1 MATTPVLEHASTLAF
16 HEVLEDLA
24 LPSSFWQTLGTCK
37 KKPTATLIKTL
48 LSAHNVD
55 SPAEKIVTGL
65 VAYATQLQ
73 KAKETESALPA
84 QHETPTQFEL
94 NHIYKMEAPK
104 AIQPDDDESLHSDD
118 SSQGST
124 TAMENELFFVYSTT
138 GQTAKI
144 FWFYTREQIEEH
156 LNERALREP
165 RGPDRI
171 RYVQMSDE
179 PFVFALSDHVQSLN
193 IDACSNLVDVTNKT
207 AWSQQ
212 ENQTLKT
219 HEFVVTHYQITS
231 PTVEPIR
238 PIESCDLFQQRVK
251 ALRIRE
257 SLTKLLLTL
266 SGNASNATT
275 AFHAALNAESFDPT
289 VSTRSYYACMFVQ
302 NHKKRVSHP
311 KPKYIVKG
319 GVAGSWANAVIKL
332 CRYATRN
339 VPWASSKAMEE
350 LELWA
355 EALSANAKSA
365 SIMHG
370 NSELVNLDTTDFGPP
385 LFKHFIF

>member
-1 MATTPVLEHASTLAF
+1 MATTPASEDDNTCAF
-16 HEVLEDLA
+16 HNVLEDMA

-55 SPAEKIVTGL
+55 SPADNAVTAL
-65 VAYATQLQ
+65 VAYANRLQ
-73 KAKETESALPA
+73 KAKHTEGAPPNRD
-84 QHETPTQFEL
+84 TPTQFEL

-104 AIQPDDDESLHSDD
+104 AIQPDSDESLHSDD

-124 TAMENELFFVYSTT
+124 TAMENELFYVYSTT
-138 GQTAKI
+138 GKTAKI

-165 RGPDRI
+165 RGADRI
-171 RYVQMSDE
+171 RYVRMSDD
-179 PFVFALSDHVQSLN
+179 PFVFALSDHVQSLD
-193 IDACSNLVDVTNKT
+193 IDACSDLVDVTSKT

-212 ENQTLKT
+212 ENQTLT
-219 HEFVVTHYQITS
+219 TREFVVTHYQITTPS
-231 PTVEPIR
+231 VEPVR
-238 PIESCDLFQQRVK
+238 PIESCDLFQQRGK
-251 ALRIRE
+251 ALSICE
-257 SLTKLLLTL
+257 SLSKLLLTL
-266 SGNASNATT
+266 AGNASNATT
-275 AFHAALNAESFDPT
+275 AFHAAMSADSFNPT
-289 VSTRSYYACMFVQ
+289 VSMRSYYACMFVQ

-339 VPWASSKAMEE
+339 VPWASSKAIEE

-355 EALSANAKSA
+355 EALSANAKRA